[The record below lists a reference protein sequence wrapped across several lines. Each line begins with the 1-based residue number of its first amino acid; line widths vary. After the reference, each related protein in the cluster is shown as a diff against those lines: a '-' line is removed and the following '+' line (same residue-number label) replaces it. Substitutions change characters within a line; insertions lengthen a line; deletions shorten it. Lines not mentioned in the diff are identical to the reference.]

1 MPVLYL
7 VCAWRE
13 WEGSRTRMLCHEK
26 LALYREG
33 RGGEWVVSA
42 NAVPGKPALL
52 SCKVLGDHTGSY
64 YERELCSFMIS

>member
-33 RGGEWVVSA
+33 RGG
-42 NAVPGKPALL
+42 GM
-52 SCKVLGDHTGSY
+52 GR
-64 YERELCSFMIS
+64 ERECRARKAGALKL